1 MLFKVPKLTKQL
13 YVYTVFRTEL
23 KFLELILKIGSNV
36 IRIHDYCNLWRR
48 SNSLRCQAMSPT
60 RTRMQVSAAPLFSL
74 PFLTAIWLPHGQLW
88 AILKGRAHSVL
99 QGISPTLKAWPRP
112 FLPSPPPQ
120 SSKSVRPLL
129 DEQPP
134 TLNFGELDSPLKC
147 ILVQK
152 SKDSFF
158 KTKNFISNNELRT
171 HLNVEIWIHSCKI

>member
-99 QGISPTLKAWPRP
+99 QGISPTLKA
-112 FLPSPPPQ
+112 
-120 SSKSVRPLL
+120 
-129 DEQPP
+129 
-134 TLNFGELDSPLKC
+134 
-147 ILVQK
+147 
-152 SKDSFF
+152 
-158 KTKNFISNNELRT
+158 
-171 HLNVEIWIHSCKI
+171 